1 MIDMAKYL
9 LELQEDQIRLHA
21 MLAELRAA
29 LEELEPADGKDSAPK
44 ELGPSVRLMHQA
56 YIHILADALVTANSL
71 TDYLTSDRDPQQ

>member
-9 LELQEDQIRLHA
+9 LELQQDQMRLHA

-29 LEELEPADGKDSAPK
+29 LEPPEPADGKASTPK

-56 YIHILADALVTANSL
+56 YVSILEDALSTANSL
-71 TDYLTSDRDPQQ
+71 TDYLTGDGDRQ